1 MKNPISERVRKV
13 KPSATIAIS
22 SKAMEMRSAGVDVI
36 SMSAGEPDFDT
47 PEYIKDAA
55 KMAMDSGMTKYTQ
68 VDGLPDLKHAII
80 NKFSED
86 NQLIYDPENI
96 LVSTGAKQT
105 LYNLFQAI
113 LGPGDEVIIISPYWV
128 SYPDMVL
135 LADAKPVIV
144 DTFQEN
150 NFALKINAF
159 ADAINDK
166 TKLVI
171 INSPSNPTGITF
183 SRSDYESIGAILQ
196 NHPDVYV
203 ATDDMYEYIYWG
215 DEPFISF
222 AQACPSLFDRT
233 ITINGVSKSYAMTGW
248 RIGYCGGPSD
258 VIGGMK
264 KVQSQSTSNA
274 SSISQAAAI
283 AALNG
288 SKDEIYSMVEQYKLR
303 HDYLYT
309 ALNDIDGFKTTPGT
323 GAFYLFPDV
332 TNVIEQIGFSD
343 DVELSEYLIEKAN
356 VAVVPGSAFGSPGY
370 IRLSYATSLEL
381 IKEAV
386 KRISNTLVYHA

>member
-1 MKNPISERVRKV
+1 MNNPISERVRKV
-13 KPSATIAIS
+13 KPSATIEIS
-22 SKAMEMRSAGVDVI
+22 SKSMEMISAGINVI

-47 PEYIKDAA
+47 PQHIKDAA
-55 KMAMDSGMTKYTQ
+55 KAAMDNGMTKYTQ
-68 VDGLPDLKHAII
+68 VDGVPDLKEAII
-80 NKFSED
+80 KKFRND
-86 NQLIYDPENI
+86 NELSYKPENI

-113 LGPGDEVIIISPYWV
+113 LGDGDEVIIISPYWV

-135 LADAKPVIV
+135 LADAKPVFV

-150 NFALKINAF
+150 NFSLDLNAF
-159 ADAINDK
+159 SNAINEK

-183 SRSDYESIGAILQ
+183 TRSDYESIGAILE
-196 NHPDVYV
+196 NYPNAYV

-215 DEPFISF
+215 EEPFVSF
-222 AQACPSLFDRT
+222 AQACPALFDRT

-248 RIGYCGGPSD
+248 RIGYCGGPAD
-258 VIGGMK
+258 VIGAMK
-264 KVQSQSTSNA
+264 KVQSQSTSNP
-274 SSISQAAAI
+274 SSISQAATI

-288 SKDEIYSMVEQYKLR
+288 SKDEIYTMVEQYKIR
-303 HDYLYT
+303 HDYLCS
-309 ALNDIDGFKTTPGT
+309 ALNAIEGFKTSPGT

-332 TNVIEQIGFSD
+332 KNVIEKKGFSD
-343 DVELSEYLIEKAN
+343 DVELSEYLIESAN
-356 VAVVPGSAFGSPGY
+356 VAVVPGSAFGSKGY
-370 IRLSYATSLEL
+370 IRLSYATSLEN

-386 KRISNTLVYHA
+386 ERISKSLS

>member
-1 MKNPISERVRKV
+1 MNNPTSERVRKV

-22 SKAMEMRSAGVDVI
+22 SKAMEMRSAGINVI

-47 PEYIKDAA
+47 PEHIKDAA
-55 KMAMDSGMTKYTQ
+55 KAAMDSGKTKYTQ
-68 VDGLPDLKHAII
+68 VDGTPELKEAII
-80 NKFSED
+80 NKFNDD
-86 NQLIYDPENI
+86 NDLSYQPENI

-113 LGPGDEVIIISPYWV
+113 LGDGDEVIIISPYWV

-135 LADAKPVIV
+135 LADAKPVFI
-144 DTFQEN
+144 DTHQEN
-150 NFALKINAF
+150 NFSLDLNAF
-159 ADAINDK
+159 SNAINEK

-183 SRSDYESIGAILQ
+183 TRSDYESIGAVLEDY
-196 NHPDVYV
+196 PSVYV

-215 DEPFISF
+215 DEPFVSF

-248 RIGYCGGPSD
+248 RIGYCGGPAD
-258 VIGGMK
+258 VIGAMK
-264 KVQSQSTSNA
+264 KVQSQSTSNP
-274 SSISQAAAI
+274 SSISQAATV

-288 SKDEIYSMVEQYKLR
+288 SKDEVFSMVEQYKLR
-303 HDYLYT
+303 HDYFCS
-309 ALNDIDGFKTTPGT
+309 ALNDIEGFKTSPGT

-332 TNVIEQIGFSD
+332 KNVIEKKGFSD
-343 DVELSEYLIEKAN
+343 DVELSEYLIETAN
-356 VAVVPGSAFGSPGY
+356 VAVVPGSAFGSIGY
-370 IRLSYATSLEL
+370 IRLSYATGLEQ

-386 KRISNTLVYHA
+386 ERITKSLV

>member
-1 MKNPISERVRKV
+1 MNNPISERVRKV

-22 SKAMEMRSAGVDVI
+22 SKAMEMRSAGINVI

-47 PEYIKDAA
+47 PQHIKDAA
-55 KMAMDSGMTKYTQ
+55 KAAMDNGMTKYTQ
-68 VDGLPDLKHAII
+68 VDGTPELKEAII
-80 NKFSED
+80 KKFSDD
-86 NQLIYDPENI
+86 NDLSYQPENI

-113 LGPGDEVIIISPYWV
+113 LGDGDEVIIISPYWV

-135 LADAKPVIV
+135 LADAKPVFV

-150 NFALKINAF
+150 NFSLDLNAF
-159 ADAINDK
+159 SNAINEK

-183 SRSDYESIGAILQ
+183 TRSDYESIGAVLD
-196 NHPDVYV
+196 NYPNAYV

-215 DEPFISF
+215 EEPFVSF
-222 AQACPSLFDRT
+222 AQACPALFDRT

-248 RIGYCGGPSD
+248 RIGYCGGPAD
-258 VIGGMK
+258 VIGAMK
-264 KVQSQSTSNA
+264 KVQSQSTSNP
-274 SSISQAAAI
+274 SSISQAATV

-288 SKDEIYSMVEQYKLR
+288 SKDEVFSMVEQYKIR
-303 HDYLYT
+303 HDYLCS
-309 ALNDIDGFKTTPGT
+309 ALNAIEGFKTSPGT

-332 TNVIEQIGFSD
+332 KNVIENKGFSD
-343 DVELSEYLIEKAN
+343 DVELSEYLIESAN
-356 VAVVPGSAFGSPGY
+356 VAVVPGSAFGSKGY
-370 IRLSYATSLEL
+370 IRLSYATSLEN

-386 KRISNTLVYHA
+386 ERISKSLS

>member
-1 MKNPISERVRKV
+1 MKNPISERVKKV

-22 SKAMEMRSAGVDVI
+22 SKAMEMRSAGIDVI

-47 PEYIKDAA
+47 PEHIKDAA
-55 KMAMDSGMTKYTQ
+55 KVAMDDGMTKYTQ
-68 VDGLPDLKHAII
+68 VDGLPELKQAII
-80 NKFSED
+80 NKFRDD
-86 NQLIYDPENI
+86 NELIYHPENI

-135 LADAKPVIV
+135 LADAKPIIV
-144 DTFQEN
+144 DTFQKNDFSLDLSAFKE
-150 NFALKINAF
+150 ALNER
-159 ADAINDK
+159 

-183 SRSDYESIGAILQ
+183 GRSDYESIGAILED
-196 NHPDVYV
+196 HPDVYV

-215 DEPFISF
+215 EEPFVSF

-248 RIGYCGGPSD
+248 RIGYCGGPTD
-258 VIGGMK
+258 VIGAMK
-264 KVQSQSTSNA
+264 KVQSQSTSNP
-274 SSISQAAAI
+274 SSISQAATI

-288 SKDEIYSMVEQYKLR
+288 SKDEIYAMVEQYKLR
-303 HDYLYT
+303 HDYLCN
-309 ALNDIDGFKTTPGT
+309 ALNDIDGFKTSPGS

-332 TNVIEQIGFSD
+332 KNVIENKGFSD
-343 DVELSEYLIEKAN
+343 DVELSQYFIEEAK
-356 VAVVPGSAFGSPGY
+356 VAVIPGSAFGSKGY
-370 IRLSYATSLEL
+370 IRLSYATSHEQ

-386 KRISNTLVYHA
+386 ERISNSLN

>member
-1 MKNPISERVRKV
+1 MKNPLSERVIKV

-68 VDGLPDLKHAII
+68 VDGVPDLKQAII

-86 NQLIYDPENI
+86 NDLIYDPENI

-150 NFALKINAF
+150 DFALDISAF

-171 INSPSNPTGITF
+171 INSPSHPTGITF
-183 SRSDYESIGAILQ
+183 SRADYESIGAILE
-196 NHPDVYV
+196 NYPNVYV

-288 SKDEIYSMVEQYKLR
+288 SKDEIHSMVEQYKLR
-303 HDYLYT
+303 HDYLCS

-332 TNVIEQIGFSD
+332 TNVIEQKGFSD
-343 DVELSEYLIEKAN
+343 DVELSQYLIEKAN

-386 KRISNTLVYHA
+386 NRISNSLD

>member
-1 MKNPISERVRKV
+1 MNNPISERVRKV

-22 SKAMEMRSAGVDVI
+22 SKAMEMRSAGINVI

-47 PEYIKDAA
+47 PQHIKDAA
-55 KMAMDSGMTKYTQ
+55 KAAMDNGMTKYTQ
-68 VDGLPDLKHAII
+68 VDGVPDLKEAII
-80 NKFSED
+80 KKFRND
-86 NQLIYDPENI
+86 NELSYKPENI

-113 LGPGDEVIIISPYWV
+113 LGDGDEVIIISPYWV

-135 LADAKPVIV
+135 LADAKPVFV

-150 NFALKINAF
+150 NFSLDLNAF
-159 ADAINDK
+159 SNAINEK

-183 SRSDYESIGAILQ
+183 TRSDYESIGAILE
-196 NHPDVYV
+196 NYPNAYV

-215 DEPFISF
+215 EEPFVSF
-222 AQACPSLFDRT
+222 AQACPTLFDRT

-248 RIGYCGGPSD
+248 RIGYCGGPTD
-258 VIGGMK
+258 VIGAMK
-264 KVQSQSTSNA
+264 KVQSQSTSNP
-274 SSISQAAAI
+274 SSISQAATI

-288 SKDEIYSMVEQYKLR
+288 SKDEIYTMVEQYKIR
-303 HDYLYT
+303 HDYLCS
-309 ALNDIDGFKTTPGT
+309 ALNAIEGFKTSPGT

-332 TNVIEQIGFSD
+332 KNVIEKKGFSD
-343 DVELSEYLIEKAN
+343 DVELSEYLIESAN
-356 VAVVPGSAFGSPGY
+356 VAVVPGSAFGSKGY
-370 IRLSYATSLEL
+370 IRLSYATSLEN

-386 KRISNTLVYHA
+386 ERISKSLS

>member
-1 MKNPISERVRKV
+1 MNNPISKRVRKV

-22 SKAMEMRSAGVDVI
+22 SKAMEMRSAGIDVI

-55 KMAMDSGMTKYTQ
+55 KAAMDKGMTKYTQ
-68 VDGLPDLKHAII
+68 VDGVPDLKEAII
-80 NKFSED
+80 SKFSED
-86 NQLIYDPENI
+86 NELKYQPANI

-113 LGPGDEVIIISPYWV
+113 LGDGDEVIIISPYWV

-135 LADAKPVIV
+135 LADATPVFV

-150 NFALKINAF
+150 DFSIDLNAF
-159 ADAINDK
+159 ADALNDR

-183 SRSDYESIGAILQ
+183 SRSDYESIGAILE
-196 NHPDVYV
+196 NYPDVYV

-215 DEPFISF
+215 DQPFVSF
-222 AQACPSLFDRT
+222 AQACPAMFDRT

-248 RIGYCGGPSD
+248 RIGYCGGPAD
-258 VIGGMK
+258 VIGAMK
-264 KVQSQSTSNA
+264 KIQSQSTSNP
-274 SSISQAAAI
+274 SSISQAATI

-288 SKDEIYSMVEQYKLR
+288 SKDEVYAMVEQYKIR
-303 HDYLYT
+303 HDYFCN
-309 ALNDIDGFKTTPGT
+309 ALNAIKGFKTSPGT

-332 TNVIEQIGFSD
+332 KNVIEEKGFKD
-343 DVELSEYLIEKAN
+343 DIELSEYLIESAN
-356 VAVVPGSAFGSPGY
+356 VAVVPGSAFGSTGY
-370 IRLSYATSLEL
+370 IRLSYATSLDQ

-386 KRISNTLVYHA
+386 ERITKSLA

>member
-1 MKNPISERVRKV
+1 MNNPISERVRKV

-22 SKAMEMRSAGVDVI
+22 SRAMEMRSAGINVI

-47 PEYIKDAA
+47 PQHIKDAA
-55 KMAMDSGMTKYTQ
+55 KAAMDNGMTKYTQ
-68 VDGLPDLKHAII
+68 VDGVPDLKEAII
-80 NKFSED
+80 KKFRND
-86 NQLIYDPENI
+86 NELSYKPDNI

-113 LGPGDEVIIISPYWV
+113 LGDGDEVIIISPYWV

-135 LADAKPVIV
+135 LADAKPVFV

-150 NFALKINAF
+150 NFSLDLNAF
-159 ADAINDK
+159 SNAINEK

-183 SRSDYESIGAILQ
+183 TRSDYESIGAILE
-196 NHPDVYV
+196 NYPNAYV

-215 DEPFISF
+215 EEPFVSF
-222 AQACPSLFDRT
+222 AQACPALFDRT

-248 RIGYCGGPSD
+248 RIGYCGGPTD

-264 KVQSQSTSNA
+264 KVQSQSTSNP
-274 SSISQAAAI
+274 SSISQAATI

-288 SKDEIYSMVEQYKLR
+288 SKDEIYTMVEQYKIR
-303 HDYLYT
+303 HDYLCS
-309 ALNDIDGFKTTPGT
+309 ALNAIEGFKTSPGT

-332 TNVIEQIGFSD
+332 RNVIEKKGFCD
-343 DVELSEYLIEKAN
+343 DVELSEYLIESAN
-356 VAVVPGSAFGSPGY
+356 VAVVPGSAFGSKGY
-370 IRLSYATSLEL
+370 IRLSYATSLEN

-386 KRISNTLVYHA
+386 ERISKSLT

>member
-1 MKNPISERVRKV
+1 MNNPISERVRKV

-22 SKAMEMRSAGVDVI
+22 SKAMEMRSAGINVI

-47 PEYIKDAA
+47 PRHIKDAA
-55 KMAMDSGMTKYTQ
+55 KAAMDNGMTKYTQ
-68 VDGLPDLKHAII
+68 VDGVPDLKEAII
-80 NKFSED
+80 KKFRND
-86 NQLIYDPENI
+86 NELSYKPENI

-113 LGPGDEVIIISPYWV
+113 LGDGDEVIIISPYWV

-135 LADAKPVIV
+135 LADAKPVFV

-150 NFALKINAF
+150 NFSLDLNAF
-159 ADAINDK
+159 SKAINEK

-183 SRSDYESIGAILQ
+183 TRSDYESIGAILE
-196 NHPDVYV
+196 NYPNAYV

-215 DEPFISF
+215 EEPFVSF
-222 AQACPSLFDRT
+222 AQACPTLFDRT

-248 RIGYCGGPSD
+248 RIGYCGGPID
-258 VIGGMK
+258 VIGAMK
-264 KVQSQSTSNA
+264 KVQSQSTSNP
-274 SSISQAAAI
+274 SSISQAATI

-288 SKDEIYSMVEQYKLR
+288 SKDEIYTMVEQYKIR
-303 HDYLYT
+303 HDYLCS
-309 ALNDIDGFKTTPGT
+309 ALNAIEGFKTSPGT

-332 TNVIEQIGFSD
+332 KNVIEKKGFSD
-343 DVELSEYLIEKAN
+343 DVELSEYLIESAN
-356 VAVVPGSAFGSPGY
+356 VAVVPGSAFGSKGY
-370 IRLSYATSLEL
+370 IRLSYATGLEQ

-386 KRISNTLVYHA
+386 ERISKSLA

>member
-1 MKNPISERVRKV
+1 MNNPISERVRKV

-22 SKAMEMRSAGVDVI
+22 SKAMEMRSAGINVI

-47 PEYIKDAA
+47 PQHIKDAA
-55 KMAMDSGMTKYTQ
+55 KAAMDNGMTKYTQ
-68 VDGLPDLKHAII
+68 VDGTPELKEAII
-80 NKFSED
+80 KKFRND
-86 NQLIYDPENI
+86 NELSYKPENI

-113 LGPGDEVIIISPYWV
+113 LGDGDEVIIISPYWV

-135 LADAKPVIV
+135 LADAKPVFV

-150 NFALKINAF
+150 NFSLDLNAF
-159 ADAINDK
+159 SNAINEK

-183 SRSDYESIGAILQ
+183 TRSDYESIGAILE
-196 NHPDVYV
+196 NYPNAYV

-215 DEPFISF
+215 EEPFVSF
-222 AQACPSLFDRT
+222 AQACPALFDRT

-248 RIGYCGGPSD
+248 RIGYCGGPTD
-258 VIGGMK
+258 VIGAMK
-264 KVQSQSTSNA
+264 KVQSQSTSNP
-274 SSISQAAAI
+274 SSISQAATI

-288 SKDEIYSMVEQYKLR
+288 SKDEIYTMVEQYKIR
-303 HDYLYT
+303 HDYLCS
-309 ALNDIDGFKTTPGT
+309 ALNAIEGFKTSPGT

-332 TNVIEQIGFSD
+332 KNVIEKKGFSD
-343 DVELSEYLIEKAN
+343 DVELSEYLIESAN
-356 VAVVPGSAFGSPGY
+356 VAVVPGSAFGSKGY
-370 IRLSYATSLEL
+370 IRLSYATSLEN

-386 KRISNTLVYHA
+386 ERISKSLS

>member
-1 MKNPISERVRKV
+1 MNNPISERVRKV

-22 SKAMEMRSAGVDVI
+22 SKAMEMRSAGINVI

-47 PEYIKDAA
+47 PEHIKDAA
-55 KMAMDSGMTKYTQ
+55 KAAMDSGKTKYTQ
-68 VDGLPDLKHAII
+68 VDGTPELKEAII
-80 NKFSED
+80 NKFNDD
-86 NQLIYDPENI
+86 NDLSYQPENI

-113 LGPGDEVIIISPYWV
+113 LGDGDEVIIISPYWV

-135 LADAKPVIV
+135 LADAKPVFI
-144 DTFQEN
+144 DTYQEN
-150 NFALKINAF
+150 NFSLDLNAF
-159 ADAINDK
+159 SNAINER

-183 SRSDYESIGAILQ
+183 SRSDYESIGAVLE
-196 NHPDVYV
+196 NYPNVYV

-215 DEPFISF
+215 DEPFVSF

-248 RIGYCGGPSD
+248 RIGYCGGPAD
-258 VIGGMK
+258 VIGAMK
-264 KVQSQSTSNA
+264 KVQSQSTSNP
-274 SSISQAAAI
+274 SSISQAATV

-288 SKDEIYSMVEQYKLR
+288 SKDEVFSMVEQYKLR
-303 HDYLYT
+303 HDYFCS
-309 ALNDIDGFKTTPGT
+309 ALNNIEGFKTSPGT

-332 TNVIEQIGFSD
+332 KNVIEKKGFSD
-343 DVELSEYLIEKAN
+343 DVELSEYLIETAN
-356 VAVVPGSAFGSPGY
+356 VAVVPGSAFGSIGY
-370 IRLSYATSLEL
+370 IRLSYATGLEQ

-386 KRISNTLVYHA
+386 ERIKKSLV

>member
-1 MKNPISERVRKV
+1 MNNPISERVRKV

-22 SKAMEMRSAGVDVI
+22 SKAMEMRSAGINVI

-47 PEYIKDAA
+47 PQHIKDAA
-55 KMAMDSGMTKYTQ
+55 KAAMDNGMTKYTQ
-68 VDGLPDLKHAII
+68 VDGTPELKEAII
-80 NKFSED
+80 KKFSDD
-86 NQLIYDPENI
+86 NDLSYQPENI

-113 LGPGDEVIIISPYWV
+113 LGDGDEVIIISPYWV

-135 LADAKPVIV
+135 LADAKPVFV

-150 NFALKINAF
+150 NFSLDLNAF
-159 ADAINDK
+159 SNAINEK

-183 SRSDYESIGAILQ
+183 TRSDYESIGAVLD
-196 NHPDVYV
+196 NYPNAYV

-215 DEPFISF
+215 EEPFVSF
-222 AQACPSLFDRT
+222 AQACPALFDRT

-248 RIGYCGGPSD
+248 RIGYCGGPAD
-258 VIGGMK
+258 VIGAMK
-264 KVQSQSTSNA
+264 KVQSQSTSNP
-274 SSISQAAAI
+274 SSISQAATV

-288 SKDEIYSMVEQYKLR
+288 SKDEVFSMVEQYKIR
-303 HDYLYT
+303 HDYLCS
-309 ALNDIDGFKTTPGT
+309 ALNAIEGFKTSPGT

-332 TNVIEQIGFSD
+332 KNVIENKGFSD
-343 DVELSEYLIEKAN
+343 DMELSEYLIESAN
-356 VAVVPGSAFGSPGY
+356 VAVVPGSAFGSKGY
-370 IRLSYATSLEL
+370 IRLSYATSLEN

-386 KRISNTLVYHA
+386 ERISKSLS

>member
-22 SKAMEMRSAGVDVI
+22 SKAMEMRSDGVDVI

-55 KMAMDSGMTKYTQ
+55 KIAMDNGMTKYTQ
-68 VDGLPDLKHAII
+68 VDGVPDLKQAII
-80 NKFSED
+80 NKFNED
-86 NQLIYDPENI
+86 NDLVYDHENI

-135 LADAKPVIV
+135 LADAQPVIV

-150 NFALKINAF
+150 DFALDISAF

-171 INSPSNPTGITF
+171 INSPSNPTGINF
-183 SRSDYESIGAILQ
+183 SRADYESIGAILQ

-215 DEPFISF
+215 DEKFISF

-248 RIGYCGGPSD
+248 RIGYCGGPID
-258 VIGGMK
+258 VISGMK

-288 SKDEIYSMVEQYKLR
+288 PKDEIYSMVEQYKLR
-303 HDYLYT
+303 HDYLCT

-332 TNVIEQIGFSD
+332 KNVIEKKGFSD
-343 DVELSEYLIEKAN
+343 DVELSQYLIEKAN

-386 KRISNTLVYHA
+386 NRIYNSLV

>member
-1 MKNPISERVRKV
+1 MNNPISERVRKV

-22 SKAMEMRSAGVDVI
+22 SKAMEMRSAGINVI

-47 PEYIKDAA
+47 PEHIKDAA
-55 KMAMDSGMTKYTQ
+55 KAAMDSGKTKYTQ
-68 VDGLPDLKHAII
+68 VDGTPELKEAII
-80 NKFSED
+80 NKFNDD
-86 NQLIYDPENI
+86 NDLSYQPENI

-113 LGPGDEVIIISPYWV
+113 LGDGDEVIIISPYWV

-135 LADAKPVIV
+135 LADAKPVFI
-144 DTFQEN
+144 DTHQEN
-150 NFALKINAF
+150 NFSLDLNAF
-159 ADAINDK
+159 SNAINER

-183 SRSDYESIGAILQ
+183 TRSDYESIGAILEDY
-196 NHPDVYV
+196 PSVYV

-215 DEPFISF
+215 DEPFVSF

-248 RIGYCGGPSD
+248 RIGYCGGPAD
-258 VIGGMK
+258 VIGAMK
-264 KVQSQSTSNA
+264 KVQSQSTSNP
-274 SSISQAAAI
+274 SSISQAATV

-288 SKDEIYSMVEQYKLR
+288 SKDEVFSMVEQYKLR
-303 HDYLYT
+303 HDYFCS
-309 ALNDIDGFKTTPGT
+309 ALNDIEGFKTSPGT

-332 TNVIEQIGFSD
+332 KNVIEKKGFSD
-343 DVELSEYLIEKAN
+343 DVELSEYLIETAN
-356 VAVVPGSAFGSPGY
+356 VAVVPGSAFGSIGY
-370 IRLSYATSLEL
+370 IRLSYATGLEQ

-386 KRISNTLVYHA
+386 ERITKSLV

>member
-1 MKNPISERVRKV
+1 MNNPVSERVKKV

-22 SKAMEMRSAGVDVI
+22 SKAMEMRSAGINVI

-47 PEYIKDAA
+47 PQHIKDAA
-55 KMAMDSGMTKYTQ
+55 KAAIDSGMTKYTQ
-68 VDGLPDLKHAII
+68 VDGVPELKEAII
-80 NKFSED
+80 NKFSDD
-86 NQLIYDPENI
+86 NELSYKPENI

-113 LGPGDEVIIISPYWV
+113 LGDGDEVIIISPYWV

-135 LADAKPVIV
+135 LADAKPVFV

-150 NFALKINAF
+150 NFSIDLKAF
-159 ADAINDK
+159 SDAINEK

-183 SRSDYESIGAILQ
+183 TKSDYESIGDILEKYP
-196 NHPDVYV
+196 NVYV

-215 DEPFISF
+215 NEPFVSF

-248 RIGYCGGPSD
+248 RIGYCGGPTD
-258 VIGGMK
+258 VIGAMK
-264 KVQSQSTSNA
+264 KVQSQSTSNP

-288 SKDEIYSMVEQYKLR
+288 SKDEVFAMVEQYKIR
-303 HDYLYT
+303 HDYFCS
-309 ALNDIDGFKTTPGT
+309 ALNDIQGFKTSPGT

-332 TNVIEQIGFSD
+332 KNIIEKKGFSD
-343 DVELSEYLIEKAN
+343 DVELSEYLIQTAN
-356 VAVVPGSAFGSPGY
+356 VAVVPGSAFGSIGY
-370 IRLSYATSLEL
+370 IRLSYATSLED

-386 KRISNTLVYHA
+386 ERISKSLA

>member
-1 MKNPISERVRKV
+1 MNNPTSERVRKV

-22 SKAMEMRSAGVDVI
+22 SKAMEMRSAGINVI

-47 PEYIKDAA
+47 PEHIKDAA
-55 KMAMDSGMTKYTQ
+55 KAAMDSGKTKYTQ
-68 VDGLPDLKHAII
+68 VDGTPELKEAII
-80 NKFSED
+80 NKFNDD
-86 NQLIYDPENI
+86 NDLSYQPENI

-113 LGPGDEVIIISPYWV
+113 LGDGDEVIIISPYWV

-135 LADAKPVIV
+135 LADAKPVFV
-144 DTFQEN
+144 DTYQEN
-150 NFALKINAF
+150 NFSLDLNAF
-159 ADAINDK
+159 SNAINER

-183 SRSDYESIGAILQ
+183 TRSDYESIGAVLEDY
-196 NHPDVYV
+196 PSVYV

-215 DEPFISF
+215 DEPFVSF

-248 RIGYCGGPSD
+248 RIGYCGGPAD
-258 VIGGMK
+258 VIGAMK
-264 KVQSQSTSNA
+264 KVQSQSTSNP
-274 SSISQAAAI
+274 SSISQAATV

-288 SKDEIYSMVEQYKLR
+288 SKDEVFSMVEQYKLR
-303 HDYLYT
+303 HDYFCS
-309 ALNDIDGFKTTPGT
+309 ALNDIEGFKTSPGT

-332 TNVIEQIGFSD
+332 KNVIEKKGFSD
-343 DVELSEYLIEKAN
+343 DVELSEYLIETAN
-356 VAVVPGSAFGSPGY
+356 VAVVPGSAFGSIGY
-370 IRLSYATSLEL
+370 IRLSYATGLEQ

-386 KRISNTLVYHA
+386 ERITKSLV

>member
-1 MKNPISERVRKV
+1 MNNPTSERVRKV

-22 SKAMEMRSAGVDVI
+22 SKAMEMRSAGINVI

-47 PEYIKDAA
+47 PEHIKDAA
-55 KMAMDSGMTKYTQ
+55 KAAMDSGKTKYTQ
-68 VDGLPDLKHAII
+68 VDGTPELKEAII
-80 NKFSED
+80 NKFNDD
-86 NQLIYDPENI
+86 NDLSYQPENI

-113 LGPGDEVIIISPYWV
+113 LGDGDEVIIISPYWV

-135 LADAKPVIV
+135 LADAKPVFI
-144 DTFQEN
+144 DTYQEN
-150 NFALKINAF
+150 NFSLDLNAF
-159 ADAINDK
+159 SNAINER

-183 SRSDYESIGAILQ
+183 TRSDYESIGAVLEDY
-196 NHPDVYV
+196 PSVYV

-215 DEPFISF
+215 DEPFVSF

-248 RIGYCGGPSD
+248 RIGYCGGPAD
-258 VIGGMK
+258 VIGAMK
-264 KVQSQSTSNA
+264 KVQSQSTSNP
-274 SSISQAAAI
+274 SSISQAATV

-288 SKDEIYSMVEQYKLR
+288 SKDEVFSMVEQYKLR
-303 HDYLYT
+303 HDYFCS
-309 ALNDIDGFKTTPGT
+309 ALNDIEGFKTSPGT

-332 TNVIEQIGFSD
+332 KNVIEKKGFSD
-343 DVELSEYLIEKAN
+343 DVELSEYLIETAN
-356 VAVVPGSAFGSPGY
+356 VAVVPGSAFGSIGY
-370 IRLSYATSLEL
+370 IRLSYATGLEQ

-386 KRISNTLVYHA
+386 ERITKSLV

>member
-1 MKNPISERVRKV
+1 MNNPISERVRKV

-22 SKAMEMRSAGVDVI
+22 SKAMEMRSAGINVI

-47 PEYIKDAA
+47 PQHIKDAA
-55 KMAMDSGMTKYTQ
+55 KAAMDNGMTKYTQ
-68 VDGLPDLKHAII
+68 VDGTPELKEAII
-80 NKFSED
+80 NKFSDD
-86 NQLIYDPENI
+86 NDLSYQPENI

-113 LGPGDEVIIISPYWV
+113 LGDGDEVIIISPYWV

-135 LADAKPVIV
+135 LADAKPVFV

-150 NFALKINAF
+150 NFSLDLNAF
-159 ADAINDK
+159 SNAINEK

-183 SRSDYESIGAILQ
+183 SRSDYESIGAILE
-196 NHPDVYV
+196 NYPNAYV

-215 DEPFISF
+215 EEPFVSF
-222 AQACPSLFDRT
+222 AQACPALFDRT

-248 RIGYCGGPSD
+248 RIGYCGGPTD
-258 VIGGMK
+258 VIGAMK
-264 KVQSQSTSNA
+264 KVQSQSTSNP
-274 SSISQAAAI
+274 SSISQAATI

-288 SKDEIYSMVEQYKLR
+288 SKDEIYTMVEQYKIR
-303 HDYLYT
+303 HDYLCS
-309 ALNDIDGFKTTPGT
+309 ALNAIEGFKTSPGT

-332 TNVIEQIGFSD
+332 KNVIEKKGFSD
-343 DVELSEYLIEKAN
+343 DVELSEYLIESAN
-356 VAVVPGSAFGSPGY
+356 VAVVPGSAFGSKGY
-370 IRLSYATSLEL
+370 IRLSYATSLEN

-386 KRISNTLVYHA
+386 ERISKSLS

>member
-1 MKNPISERVRKV
+1 MNNPISERVRKV

-22 SKAMEMRSAGVDVI
+22 SKAMEMRSAGINVI

-47 PEYIKDAA
+47 PQHIKDAA
-55 KMAMDSGMTKYTQ
+55 KAAMDNGMTKYTQ
-68 VDGLPDLKHAII
+68 VDGTPELKEAII
-80 NKFSED
+80 KKFSDD
-86 NQLIYDPENI
+86 NDLSYQPENI

-113 LGPGDEVIIISPYWV
+113 LGDGDEVIIISPYWV

-135 LADAKPVIV
+135 LADAKPVFV

-150 NFALKINAF
+150 NFSLDLNAF
-159 ADAINDK
+159 SNAINEK

-183 SRSDYESIGAILQ
+183 TRSDYESIGAVLD
-196 NHPDVYV
+196 NYPNAYV

-215 DEPFISF
+215 EEPFVSF
-222 AQACPSLFDRT
+222 AQACPALFDRT

-248 RIGYCGGPSD
+248 RIGYCGGPAD
-258 VIGGMK
+258 VIGAMK
-264 KVQSQSTSNA
+264 KVQSQSTSNP
-274 SSISQAAAI
+274 SSISQAATV

-288 SKDEIYSMVEQYKLR
+288 SKDEVFSMVEQYKIR
-303 HDYLYT
+303 HDYLCS
-309 ALNDIDGFKTTPGT
+309 ALNAIEGFKTSPGT

-332 TNVIEQIGFSD
+332 KNVIENKGFTD
-343 DVELSEYLIEKAN
+343 DMELSEYLIESAN
-356 VAVVPGSAFGSPGY
+356 VAVVPGSAFGSKGY
-370 IRLSYATSLEL
+370 IRLSYATSLEN

-386 KRISNTLVYHA
+386 ERISKSLS

>member
-1 MKNPISERVRKV
+1 MNNPISERVRKV

-22 SKAMEMRSAGVDVI
+22 SKAMEMRSAGINVI

-47 PEYIKDAA
+47 PEHIKDAA
-55 KMAMDSGMTKYTQ
+55 KAAMDSGKTKYTQ
-68 VDGLPDLKHAII
+68 VDGTPELKEAII
-80 NKFSED
+80 NKFNDD
-86 NQLIYDPENI
+86 NDLSYQPENI

-113 LGPGDEVIIISPYWV
+113 LGDGDEVIIISPYWV

-135 LADAKPVIV
+135 LADAKPVYI
-144 DTFQEN
+144 DTHQEN
-150 NFALKINAF
+150 NFSLDLNAF
-159 ADAINDK
+159 SNAINER

-183 SRSDYESIGAILQ
+183 TRSDYESIGAVLEDY
-196 NHPDVYV
+196 PSVYV

-215 DEPFISF
+215 DEPFVSF

-248 RIGYCGGPSD
+248 RIGYCGGPAD
-258 VIGGMK
+258 VIGAMK
-264 KVQSQSTSNA
+264 KVQSQSTSNP
-274 SSISQAAAI
+274 SSISQAATV

-288 SKDEIYSMVEQYKLR
+288 SKDEVFSMVEQYKLR
-303 HDYLYT
+303 HDYFCS
-309 ALNDIDGFKTTPGT
+309 ALNDIEGFKTSPGT

-332 TNVIEQIGFSD
+332 KNVIEKKGFSD
-343 DVELSEYLIEKAN
+343 DVELSEYLIETAN
-356 VAVVPGSAFGSPGY
+356 VAVVPGSAFGSIGY
-370 IRLSYATSLEL
+370 IRLSYATGLEQ

-386 KRISNTLVYHA
+386 ERITKSLV

>member
-1 MKNPISERVRKV
+1 MKNPISERVRMV

-55 KMAMDSGMTKYTQ
+55 KIAMDNGMTKYTQ
-68 VDGLPDLKHAII
+68 VDGLPDLKRAII
-80 NKFSED
+80 NKFNED
-86 NQLIYDPENI
+86 NELIYDPENI

-150 NFALKINAF
+150 DFALDISTF
-159 ADAINDK
+159 ADAINNK

-171 INSPSNPTGITF
+171 INSPSNPTGISF
-183 SRSDYESIGAILQ
+183 SRADYESIGAILE

-215 DEPFISF
+215 DETFVSF

-248 RIGYCGGPSD
+248 RIGYCGGPAD
-258 VIGGMK
+258 VIGGMR

-274 SSISQAAAI
+274 SSISQAATI

-288 SKDEIYSMVEQYKLR
+288 PKDEIYSMVEQYKLR
-303 HDYLYT
+303 HDYLCT
-309 ALNDIDGFKTTPGT
+309 ALNNIDGFKTTPGT

-332 TNVIEQIGFSD
+332 KNVIEKKGFSD
-343 DVELSEYLIEKAN
+343 DVELSQYLIEKAN

-386 KRISNTLVYHA
+386 KRISNSLV

>member
-1 MKNPISERVRKV
+1 MNNPISERVRKV

-22 SKAMEMRSAGVDVI
+22 SKAMEMRSAGINVI

-47 PEYIKDAA
+47 PQHIKDAA
-55 KMAMDSGMTKYTQ
+55 KAAMDNGMTKYTQ
-68 VDGLPDLKHAII
+68 VDGVPDLKEAII
-80 NKFSED
+80 KKFRND
-86 NQLIYDPENI
+86 NELSYKPENI

-113 LGPGDEVIIISPYWV
+113 LGDGDEVIIISPYWV

-135 LADAKPVIV
+135 LADAKPVFV

-150 NFALKINAF
+150 NFSLDLNAF
-159 ADAINDK
+159 SNAINEK

-183 SRSDYESIGAILQ
+183 NKSDYESIGAILE
-196 NHPDVYV
+196 NYPNAYV

-248 RIGYCGGPSD
+248 RIGYCGGPAD
-258 VIGGMK
+258 VIGAMK
-264 KVQSQSTSNA
+264 KVQSQSTSNP
-274 SSISQAAAI
+274 SSISQAATI

-288 SKDEIYSMVEQYKLR
+288 SKDEIYTMVEQYKIR
-303 HDYLYT
+303 HDYLCS
-309 ALNDIDGFKTTPGT
+309 ALNAIEGFKTSPGT

-332 TNVIEQIGFSD
+332 KNVIEKKGFSD
-343 DVELSEYLIEKAN
+343 DVELSEYLIESAN
-356 VAVVPGSAFGSPGY
+356 VAVVPGSAFGSIGY
-370 IRLSYATSLEL
+370 IRLSYATSLEN

-386 KRISNTLVYHA
+386 ERISKSLS

>member
-1 MKNPISERVRKV
+1 MNNPISERVRKV

-22 SKAMEMRSAGVDVI
+22 SKAMEMRSAGINVI

-47 PEYIKDAA
+47 PEHIKDAA
-55 KMAMDSGMTKYTQ
+55 KAAMDSGKTKYTQ
-68 VDGLPDLKHAII
+68 VDGTPELKEAII
-80 NKFSED
+80 NKFNDD
-86 NQLIYDPENI
+86 NDLSYQPENI

-113 LGPGDEVIIISPYWV
+113 LGDGDEVIIISPYWV

-135 LADAKPVIV
+135 LADAKPVFI
-144 DTFQEN
+144 DTYQEN
-150 NFALKINAF
+150 NFSLDLNAF
-159 ADAINDK
+159 SNAINER

-183 SRSDYESIGAILQ
+183 TRSDYESIGAVLEDY
-196 NHPDVYV
+196 PSVYV

-215 DEPFISF
+215 DEPFVSF

-248 RIGYCGGPSD
+248 RIGYCGGPAD
-258 VIGGMK
+258 VIGAMK
-264 KVQSQSTSNA
+264 KVQSQSTSNP
-274 SSISQAAAI
+274 SSISQAATV

-288 SKDEIYSMVEQYKLR
+288 SKDEVFSMVEQYKLR
-303 HDYLYT
+303 HDYFCS
-309 ALNDIDGFKTTPGT
+309 ALNDIEGFKTSPGT

-332 TNVIEQIGFSD
+332 KNVIEKKGFSD
-343 DVELSEYLIEKAN
+343 DVELSEYLIETAN
-356 VAVVPGSAFGSPGY
+356 VAVVPGSAFGSIGY
-370 IRLSYATSLEL
+370 IRLSYATGLEQ

-386 KRISNTLVYHA
+386 ERITKSLV